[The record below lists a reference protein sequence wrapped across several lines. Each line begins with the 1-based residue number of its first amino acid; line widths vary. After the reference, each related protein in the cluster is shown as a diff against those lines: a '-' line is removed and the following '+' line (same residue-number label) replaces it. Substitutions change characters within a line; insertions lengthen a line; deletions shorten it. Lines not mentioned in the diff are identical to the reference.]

1 MFAHQS
7 HRLLPSALDIRED
20 AIATTSVE
28 ERRLLFCFASRT
40 DWQKAGITG
49 ETVTAMVSKGLL
61 HRDAAGQVS
70 LTNHGQIMLTALF
83 E

>member
-40 DWQKAGITG
+40 DWQKAGVTS
-49 ETVTAMVSKGLL
+49 ETVTAMIIKGLL
-61 HRDAAGQVS
+61 DRDAAGRVS
-70 LTNHGQIMLTALF
+70 LTNQGRVMLTTLF
-83 E
+83 A